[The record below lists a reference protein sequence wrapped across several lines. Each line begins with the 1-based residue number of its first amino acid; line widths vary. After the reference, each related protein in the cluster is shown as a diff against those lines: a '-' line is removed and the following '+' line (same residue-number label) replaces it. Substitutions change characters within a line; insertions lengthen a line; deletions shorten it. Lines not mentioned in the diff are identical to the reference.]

1 MNFFVKML
9 EIGESFF
16 ARIYCELRRGGI
28 MDLKG
33 NKIIRKIEGG
43 LSVGEGAVYN
53 TCQAKPPPQHL
64 KNPLQSPLEKS

>member
-1 MNFFVKML
+1 ML

-16 ARIYCELRRGGI
+16 ARIYCELRKGGI

-33 NKIIRKIEGG
+33 NKILRKKEGG

-53 TCQAKPPPQHL
+53 TCQPTPQPHPSTL